1 MVFNSFHS
9 KPLLQI
15 TSTIWANH
23 HVNSCCWSN
32 RGPNKWIWFTLVRVR
47 NSKEIYPTRE
57 C

>member
-47 NSKEIYPTRE
+47 NSKEIYPT
-57 C
+57 